1 MTRKKAVALS
11 YDAKVD
17 IAPKILAKGS
27 GQVAEKIMAIAKEQN
42 IPVYSS
48 PVLVEKLSL
57 IDTGQVLPEDL
68 YQVIA
73 EILVFVDGLTIT

>member
-17 IAPKILAKGS
+17 SAPKILAKGS

-42 IPVYSS
+42 IPVYNS

-57 IDTGQVLPEDL
+57 IDPGQVIPEDL
-68 YQVIA
+68 YQIIA
-73 EILVFVDGLTIT
+73 EILVFVDGLTTA